1 MSFDDHIQAGLAA
14 KTRNLVHSVVLI
26 GGIGLITAICAWILW
41 GQPGV
46 IWTFVALALLLIFTP
61 RLAPELI
68 VRMYGA
74 RRVGNVYGAPLLRV
88 VNELATRAGLPVLPK
103 VYVIPS
109 PILNAFATGTRADP
123 LLAITQG
130 MLNML
135 TPRELTS
142 VLAHEIAHVRHND
155 LWIMNLADTM
165 SRLTHFMSMMGMF
178 LFFFNLPI
186 LLLGGT
192 PFSWIGIILLYF
204 APTAASLL
212 QLGLSRAREYDAD
225 IEGAMLSGDPEGLA
239 SALSR
244 IEQRQGRMW
253 ESIFMPGRSVPTP
266 SLLRTH
272 PPTEE
277 RVRRLLALRPQATQK
292 PPVES
297 NELGSILGGFGP
309 MPERPRYHIS
319 GLWY

>member
-1 MSFDDHIQAGLAA
+1 MTFDDHIQAGTAA
-14 KTRNLVHSVVLI
+14 KMRNLIHSIVLV

-41 GQPGV
+41 GQSGIV
-46 IWTFVALALLLIFTP
+46 WTFVALGLLLIFSP

-74 RRVGNVYGAPLLRV
+74 RRVGNVYGAPLLHV
-88 VNELATRAGLPVLPK
+88 VGELAARAGLTVVPK
-103 VYVIPS
+103 LYVIPS
-109 PILNAFATGTRADP
+109 PILNAFATGTRSDP

-130 MLNML
+130 MLNSL
-135 TPRELTS
+135 NSRELTA
-142 VLAHEIAHVRHND
+142 VLAHEVAHIRHND
-155 LWIMNLADTM
+155 LWIMNLADMM

-186 LLLGGT
+186 MLLGGDT
-192 PFSWIGIILLYF
+192 FPWIGILLLYF

-239 SALSR
+239 SALAKLER
-244 IEQRQGRMW
+244 QQGRMW
-253 ESIFMPGRSVPTP
+253 ESIFMPGRRIPTP
-266 SLLRTH
+266 SLLRSH

-277 RVRRLLALRPQATQK
+277 RVRRLLALLPNATQR
-292 PPVES
+292 PPLQS
-297 NELGSILGGFGP
+297 AELGSILGGFGP
-309 MPERPRYHIS
+309 MPGRPRYHIS